1 MAKALV
7 APYGRAMSTEAAVQ
21 AALSQSD
28 VREAVRLLEVAAED
42 GDSLASFELGRWY
55 LAGQLVPRDLVA
67 SRSWFGRAAAAGH
80 ERARMVHVAL
90 LAVGIG
96 GQRSWS
102 AALGELEQASNDIS
116 QAAMELELI
125 ARMAIDDEGNP
136 RSIPTA
142 TKESESPDVQ
152 WVRSL
157 FTPEE
162 CRALVSLATP
172 FLNPSVIVDPAS
184 GQLRPDP
191 VRTSDA
197 ATFPWVDETPFI
209 HAVNRRLAA
218 VTGTAVEQG
227 EPLQVLRYSPGQE
240 YRKHSDALPNAD
252 NQRIL
257 TALVYLNEGFEGGET
272 VFPSAELTL
281 RGKTGD
287 VLVFRNTDEQSKS
300 DPRAIHAGLPV
311 TSGTKWLASRW
322 IRERPFG
329 R

>member
-1 MAKALV
+1 MAKTLV
-7 APYGRAMSTEAAVQ
+7 ASYGRAMSTEAAVQ
-21 AALSQSD
+21 AALSRSD
-28 VREAVRLLEVAAED
+28 VREAVRLLELAAD
-42 GDSLASFELGRWY
+42 TGDSLASFELGRWY
-55 LAGQLVPRDLVA
+55 LAGQLVPRNLVA
-67 SRSWFGRAAAAGH
+67 SRSWFGKAAAAGH
-80 ERARMVHVAL
+80 ESARMIHAAL

-96 GQRSWS
+96 GERNWS
-102 AALGELEQASNDIS
+102 AALAELEQASKGSS
-116 QAAMELELI
+116 QAALELDLI
-125 ARMAIDDEGNP
+125 GRMAIDDEGNP
-136 RSIPTA
+136 RSIPVA
-142 TKESESPDVQ
+142 TKESESPDVR

-209 HAVNRRLAA
+209 HALNSRLAA
-218 VTGTAVEQG
+218 ASGTAVEQG
-227 EPLQVLRYSPGQE
+227 EPLQLLRYSPRQE
-240 YRKHSDALPNAD
+240 YRNHSDALPHAE

-257 TALVYLNEGFEGGET
+257 TALVYLNEDFEGGET
-272 VFPSAELTL
+272 VFPSAKLAL

-287 VLVFRNTDEQSKS
+287 ALIFRNTDGQGRP
-300 DPRAIHAGLPV
+300 DPRAVHAGLPV
-311 TSGTKWLASRW
+311 KAGTKLLASRW